1 MLLSFLGHTLEPAC
15 FQVAFQDAPGHHSDG
30 FYTIL
35 GWILMTFGIIFD
47 RFRLLLCSS
56 ICRMPKPPSTK
67 RNNGKRQAHAD
78 NSRLFH
84 QNMIFHMVF
93 IDNTNTYEKSR
104 QEAPIAVWEET
115 SGGRRQKAWREMQE
129 QCNKRN
135 CY

>member
-1 MLLSFLGHTLEPAC
+1 MLISFLGHTLEPAC
-15 FQVAFQDAPGHHSDG
+15 FQVAFQDAPGHHSNG

-67 RNNGKRQAHAD
+67 RNNGKRQAHTD

-84 QNMIFHMVF
+84 QNMIYMWFSSTIQTHMK
-93 IDNTNTYEKSR
+93 NHAK
-104 QEAPIAVWEET
+104 EAPIAVWEET
-115 SGGRRQKAWREMQE
+115 SGGRRQKAWRETQE
-129 QCNKRN
+129 QVELW
-135 CY
+135 